1 MEERYRYRQTVSP
14 NPTLGRDRDSPA
26 AGTIE
31 IVTPY
36 DGHQYLTREAVA
48 DVERRLAASGSAPQ
62 ADVEALIGHLVVV
75 GHQDTDLA
83 DRMGLQGR
91 FGAHGIRIP
100 VRSPTLTSERDL
112 VADRWKHRLAV
123 DYTPSPTKPKLTP
136 IRLVVRLSD
145 PDNVSAHEDLVRTL
159 SAAEKERVG
168 SEAEVIKRFVGFRP
182 HLLLTIKALLTL
194 PPGAGDA
201 KPVVRRVTVGLPETL
216 SLSESSLRLRVG
228 GLDHDFQ
235 YDPTCNLL
243 EFFDVPCREAEADAS
258 SSTEPDEQVPRRRS
272 SVEMAVH
279 FEQPGRL
286 FAQDKLLV
294 TADVEVP
301 GELLSGTR
309 ARLFDARGYRYRDDG
324 PLKVR
329 SLITTN
335 CEVGLG
341 YAFGRRVVSPYQSF
355 HFGEIVPDELRI
367 ADIRA
372 ALGDQRFIVDVADKV
387 ASGER
392 KNEMVRH
399 VLMAHR
405 ADGPDV
411 IRLLIVVEGRRQRTR
426 REVRG
431 PAGRNTSKFTS
442 GDLWL
447 FVRGEAPRDARTVV
461 HEINKLQ
468 RSLRDRFRRLRVPR

>member
-1 MEERYRYRQTVSP
+1 
-14 NPTLGRDRDSPA
+14 
-26 AGTIE
+26 
-31 IVTPY
+31 
-36 DGHQYLTREAVA
+36 
-48 DVERRLAASGSAPQ
+48 
-62 ADVEALIGHLVVV
+62 
-75 GHQDTDLA
+75 
-83 DRMGLQGR
+83 MGLQGR

-194 PPGAGDA
+194 PPGPATRSPSSGGSRSA
-201 KPVVRRVTVGLPETL
+201 CRNVVTSPSHL
-216 SLSESSLRLRVG
+216 SGSASGVSTTTSSTTP
-228 GLDHDFQ
+228 HA
-235 YDPTCNLL
+235 TCS
-243 EFFDVPCREAEADAS
+243 S
-258 SSTEPDEQVPRRRS
+258 SSTCLPGGGSGRIIVDRAQRAGAAPAVVGRDGGALRAARPAVRAGQAPRD
-272 SVEMAVH
+272 
-279 FEQPGRL
+279 G
-286 FAQDKLLV
+286 
-294 TADVEVP
+294 DVEVP

-355 HFGEIVPDELRI
+355 DFGEIVPDELRI
-367 ADIRA
+367 ADIQA
-372 ALGDQRFIVDVADKV
+372 ALGDQRFIVDVAEKV

-392 KNEMVRH
+392 KNEMVRQCSW
-399 VLMAHR
+399 R
-405 ADGPDV
+405 TERTGP
-411 IRLLIVVEGRRQRTR
+411 T
-426 REVRG
+426 
-431 PAGRNTSKFTS
+431 
-442 GDLWL
+442 
-447 FVRGEAPRDARTVV
+447 
-461 HEINKLQ
+461 
-468 RSLRDRFRRLRVPR
+468 